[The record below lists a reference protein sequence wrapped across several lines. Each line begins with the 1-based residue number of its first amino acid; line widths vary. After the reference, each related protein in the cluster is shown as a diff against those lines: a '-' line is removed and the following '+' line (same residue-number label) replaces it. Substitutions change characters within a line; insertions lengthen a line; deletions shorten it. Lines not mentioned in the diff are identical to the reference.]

1 MERKAIKEIRE
12 KIKKKES
19 ANEDKDTVTVHL
31 NVSDSDVIL
40 SDYNAEG
47 KEIISGDM
55 ATFIDNVT
63 KPIKPKQKIHLKINC
78 NNHSEKNESIFRT
91 AIRNY
96 YVNEFADL
104 DRKLRNNTIMSIIML
119 CAGLIGFTILWLLSM
134 VNTPFILY
142 TLVEVASWVFIWE
155 LVDLL
160 CLQRYF
166 IKYKLYKKANIIY
179 AKISFNKNEK

>member
-1 MERKAIKEIRE
+1 MEKNGVKEIRD
-12 KIKKKES
+12 KIKKMES
-19 ANEDKDTVTVHL
+19 ANDEKDTVIVHL

-47 KEIISGDM
+47 KEIISSDM

-63 KPIKPKQKIHLKINC
+63 KPIKPRQKIHLKINC
-78 NNHSEKNESIFRT
+78 KNHKEDNENKFRN

-96 YVNEFADL
+96 YINEFAEL
-104 DRKLRNNTIMSIIML
+104 DRKLKNNLVMSVIMF
-119 CAGLIGFTILWLLSM
+119 CAGVVGFALLWLLSIWE
-134 VNTPFILY
+134 TPFLIY

-166 IKYKLYKKANIIY
+166 IRYKLNKKVNIIY
-179 AKISFNKNEK
+179 AKISFNKSEK

>member
-1 MERKAIKEIRE
+1 MERKGIKEIRE
-12 KIKKKES
+12 KINKMDS
-19 ANEDKDTVTVHL
+19 ANDDKDTVTVHL
-31 NVSDSDVIL
+31 NVSDSDIIL

-47 KEIISGDM
+47 KEIISSDM

-63 KPIKPKQKIHLKINC
+63 KPIKPHQKIHLKINC
-78 NNHSEKNESIFRT
+78 NNYSEKNEGKFRN
-91 AIRNY
+91 AIKNY
-96 YVNEFADL
+96 YVNEFAEL
-104 DRKLRNNTIMSIIML
+104 DRKLRNNMVMSIIML
-119 CAGLIGFTILWLLSM
+119 CAGVVGFSLLWLLSLI
-134 VNTPFILY
+134 NTPFIVY

>member
-1 MERKAIKEIRE
+1 MERKGIKEIRE
-12 KIKKKES
+12 KINKMDS
-19 ANEDKDTVTVHL
+19 ANDDKDTVTVHL
-31 NVSDSDVIL
+31 NVSDSDIIL

-47 KEIISGDM
+47 KEIISSDM

-63 KPIKPKQKIHLKINC
+63 KPIKPRQKIHLKINC
-78 NNHSEKNESIFRT
+78 NNYSEKNEGKFRN
-91 AIRNY
+91 AIKNY
-96 YVNEFADL
+96 YVNEFAEL
-104 DRKLRNNTIMSIIML
+104 DRKLRNNSIMSIIML
-119 CAGLIGFTILWLLSM
+119 CAGVVGFTILWLLSLI
-134 VNTPFILY
+134 NTPFIVY